1 MDKLYRKLKNHLR
14 KSLIAENTD
23 SDAHVGSFAKQGHFG
38 SGVASYFVF
47 LRLLCILNICLG
59 VVVVSFLVVPQLLIG
74 SGLYAPASVK
84 ATQSSYSF
92 IFDGKGYIFEYSVLF
107 YGFYYG
113 TNSSIVPRSYS
124 SGYNISLAYLLTI
137 SATFLVSLLF
147 LLFTLAGTYKV
158 VGTSSSVTFLVFQRV
173 LCSWDYTITSKDTAL
188 STKRLIVV
196 SIKAQAVVTAVNFI
210 FPWIFIIAEI
220 FEKYEPRTALKIK
233 LTRIFLLYLS
243 SLYIVIISLLTVNRE
258 CVNMNNASCCWETTV
273 GQAMYRLTL
282 THLAVE
288 LLTIVTSDGVRWVLV
303 KANLCKLL
311 TRWLGLAEFGLA
323 NNVLQLIYG
332 QGLVWLGILFC
343 PLLSLINTFKLI
355 ILFYFRAF
363 AVYFFNRPPNTLFPV
378 ASTKNFYMGLLAL
391 TLFLCTLPMC
401 YTIAALRPSTGCGP
415 FRSLTSMLQIV
426 SNAIATLP
434 SGPQSVFK
442 FVQTSAV
449 LVPVIV
455 VLCIGICY
463 TCALLRTVSKR
474 KNDLELQLHNEQR
487 DTRKKFTSLAQE
499 LPQCHIKVNRHRH
512 LTMLLKRTVQPT
524 TENEPEVLQEMQ
536 HEMDQSDTQL
546 VDQLQREMDQSESQL
561 VDQLQ
566 PLGLTAQQ
574 SQGFAEGGYYQLNRA
589 FPQDQQD
596 ILEEYEMNAQPHSP
610 PQDIQYMNETQD
622 PTTQILLS
630 LLNMEEPQDP
640 TQVQLYLQ
648 NMEEPQDPTQSQLY
662 LQNMEAPQDPT
673 QVQLYLQNM
682 EEPQDPIQSQ
692 SNLEHVDQA
701 QHATQDCGPEMYQQS
716 TRADNPHNSTIDSQ
730 MENLQSDSYYQTLL
744 TPPPAPPILAMDESS
759 VPEQIDQAT
768 PPSAIPLPHVPDD
781 ITSEP
786 QPSGDSFL
794 SKSAELYSYIQ
805 PPSTLPELK
814 MVHMNQPDPNP

>member
-1 MDKLYRKLKNHLR
+1 MWI
-14 KSLIAENTD
+14 S
-23 SDAHVGSFAKQGHFG
+23 HFG

-173 LCSWDYTITSKDTAL
+173 LCSWDYTITSKDTAPKHKKVDSGL
-188 STKRLIVV
+188 HKGSHDRDQKQRNQKHIR
-196 SIKAQAVVTAVNFI
+196 KAQAVVTAVNFI

-574 SQGFAEGGYYQLNRA
+574 SQGPHHTNPVVLTKYGGTSR
-589 FPQDQQD
+589 
-596 ILEEYEMNAQPHSP
+596 PHTSP
-610 PQDIQYMNETQD
+610 AVPPKYGGTSR
-622 PTTQILLS
+622 PHTKPAVPPKYGGASRPHTS
-630 LLNMEEPQDP
+630 PAVP
-640 TQVQLYLQ
+640 PKYGGTSRPHTSPAVPPKYGGTSR
-648 NMEEPQDPTQSQLY
+648 PHT
-662 LQNMEAPQDPT
+662 
-673 QVQLYLQNM
+673 
-682 EEPQDPIQSQ
+682 SQ

>member
-1 MDKLYRKLKNHLR
+1 M
-14 KSLIAENTD
+14 
-23 SDAHVGSFAKQGHFG
+23 Q
-38 SGVASYFVF
+38 
-47 LRLLCILNICLG
+47 
-59 VVVVSFLVVPQLLIG
+59 
-74 SGLYAPASVK
+74 
-84 ATQSSYSF
+84 
-92 IFDGKGYIFEYSVLF
+92 
-107 YGFYYG
+107 
-113 TNSSIVPRSYS
+113 
-124 SGYNISLAYLLTI
+124 
-137 SATFLVSLLF
+137 
-147 LLFTLAGTYKV
+147 
-158 VGTSSSVTFLVFQRV
+158 
-173 LCSWDYTITSKDTAL
+173 
-188 STKRLIVV
+188 
-196 SIKAQAVVTAVNFI
+196 
-210 FPWIFIIAEI
+210 
-220 FEKYEPRTALKIK
+220 
-233 LTRIFLLYLS
+233 
-243 SLYIVIISLLTVNRE
+243 
-258 CVNMNNASCCWETTV
+258 
-273 GQAMYRLTL
+273 
-282 THLAVE
+282 
-288 LLTIVTSDGVRWVLV
+288 
-303 KANLCKLL
+303 
-311 TRWLGLAEFGLA
+311 
-323 NNVLQLIYG
+323 
-332 QGLVWLGILFC
+332 
-343 PLLSLINTFKLI
+343 
-355 ILFYFRAF
+355 
-363 AVYFFNRPPNTLFPV
+363 
-378 ASTKNFYMGLLAL
+378 
-391 TLFLCTLPMC
+391 
-401 YTIAALRPSTGCGP
+401 
-415 FRSLTSMLQIV
+415 
-426 SNAIATLP
+426 
-434 SGPQSVFK
+434 
-442 FVQTSAV
+442 
-449 LVPVIV
+449 
-455 VLCIGICY
+455 
-463 TCALLRTVSKR
+463 
-474 KNDLELQLHNEQR
+474 EQR
-487 DTRKKFTSLAQE
+487 DTRKKFTSLGKNSDPDPHDNHCLPGIAAQE

-546 VDQLQREMDQSESQL
+546 VDQLQCEMDQSESQL

-566 PLGLTAQQ
+566 PIGLTAQQ

-630 LLNMEEPQDP
+630 LL
-640 TQVQLYLQ
+640 

-716 TRADNPHNSTIDSQ
+716 TRADNPHNSTNDGQ
-730 MENLQSDSYYQTLL
+730 MENLQSDSYYQTLV

-768 PPSAIPLPHVPDD
+768 PPSAILLPHVPDD